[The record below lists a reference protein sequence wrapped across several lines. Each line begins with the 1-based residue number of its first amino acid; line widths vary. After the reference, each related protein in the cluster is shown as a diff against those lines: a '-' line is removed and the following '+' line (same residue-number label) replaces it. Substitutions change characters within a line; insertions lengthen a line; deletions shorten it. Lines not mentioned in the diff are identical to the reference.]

1 MDEFE
6 PVRWAMAETGVN
18 SAEVVRLILTSKPA
32 RDVSKPTVKA
42 VKQPN
47 QLDRLVE
54 FVEGEF
60 DVRAADVVARGICP
74 NTVTAN
80 NLLSVACKQG
90 RIDRIGFGVYA
101 ARGSA

>member
-1 MDEFE
+1 MIDFE
-6 PVRWAMAETGVN
+6 PIEWAMQQTNMTVP
-18 SAEVVRLILTSKPA
+18 EVVALILTAKTSKPA
-32 RDVSKPTVKA
+32 KIVKAA

-47 QLDRLVE
+47 QIDRLVE
-54 FVEGEF
+54 FVDGEF

>member
-1 MDEFE
+1 MNDFE
-6 PVRWAMAETGVN
+6 PIEWAMQQTNMTVP
-18 SAEVVRLILTSKPA
+18 EVVALILTAKTAKPA
-32 RDVSKPTVKA
+32 KT

-47 QLDRLVE
+47 QLDRIVE
-54 FVEGEF
+54 FVDGEF